1 MRGVHVPP
9 PTGLREAKKAETRRR
24 LTASARSLAAV
35 LGLDGVTVDAVCADA
50 GVSLRTFFNY
60 FDSKES
66 AVLGEEPPLGTPSAR
81 EAFLTG
87 GPTGDLLADLVTL
100 LDPSD
105 ALEQEGRDGLRAA
118 LELAER
124 EPRLLAAHLARQVA
138 REQELAVLVAQ
149 RRGLADADR
158 SCRAA
163 AAVAHTVV
171 RSACHEWFDAHDAAP
186 LGDHLDRARADVAA
200 ALSTAPDVRR

>member
-1 MRGVHVPP
+1 MHVSPSP
-9 PTGLREAKKAETRRR
+9 GLRESKKAETRRR
-24 LTASARSLAAV
+24 LTASARSLART
-35 LGLDGVTVDAVCADA
+35 LGLDGVTVDAVCAEA

-81 EAFLTG
+81 AAFLDG
-87 GPTGDLLADLVTL
+87 GPSGDLLSDLVTL

-124 EPRLLAAHLARQVA
+124 EPRLLAAHLTRQVA
-138 REQELAVLVAQ
+138 HEAELAALVAE
-149 RRGLADADR
+149 RRGLPAADR

-163 AAVAHTVV
+163 AAVAHAVV
-171 RSACHEWFDAHDAAP
+171 RSACHEWFDAQDAAP
-186 LGDHLDRARADVAA
+186 LHEHLDRARADVAA